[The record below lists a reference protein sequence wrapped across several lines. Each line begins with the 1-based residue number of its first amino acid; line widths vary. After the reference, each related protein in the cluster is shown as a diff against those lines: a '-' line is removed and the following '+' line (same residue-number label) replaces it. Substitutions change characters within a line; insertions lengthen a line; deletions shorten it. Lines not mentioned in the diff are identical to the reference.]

1 MQHEQE
7 QYADGFAEYENFYG
21 GPAFNYL
28 APAKPASSTVQQLP
42 AEADQRRQCNSY
54 NLAANA
60 PEYKKDAE
68 GPQLVPS
75 HSRYG
80 SPPVAQGLIVDTQQ
94 QSPTQA
100 IATSPLAP
108 ALLNYVHKAPGAEL
122 QSYQF
127 PQTPSSPGSQRG
139 FGPQSP
145 QHAPQSQ
152 PLPPQPLQFLKQ
164 ASTMPPTPPMSFGS
178 SASDEDGVSH
188 RMQSMNLAAQYSGAF
203 NLPPEPLKFTPGN
216 LARMNTASSV
226 SSGHSSSMI
235 SSPMQDLPGSPFN
248 LAQREYAI
256 SIMNSLD
263 NEGPEISPSDAQ
275 AEVLRRLSTKDRKD
289 SAVSSFKKSFSLKRA
304 NTSAKTATG
313 PSQDALTDVL
323 EEVALE
329 GSLALVKAV
338 VGMGADPVYRST
350 GKIKK
355 VKHEALA
362 KATLNG
368 RARVVDY
375 LLKEGASYGEGAKKD
390 SYSPTDRVLL
400 AATYKG
406 HADLIGCLVAS
417 HGANPMIEQWPRE
430 MYDAQHY
437 WAESQVRLAKTSALD
452 GISKWKNVEQGMIV
466 VKLIMQ
472 HPSFDPTA
480 LVSGVFDNKSEL
492 QSAEFAHRPWQTTY
506 EYSVLSCFIRAGWAD
521 TVEEMLS
528 IRGDPRDYEKEDEVL
543 QYQDKVT
550 RYISPINALT
560 KETWEKRPEDAL
572 RILKLLIDSGFDLCL
587 IQRTATDMGR
597 RTALGRALSADA
609 AQGVELILQNKS
621 GLVRE
626 EIFFRRNKK
635 EIKALP
641 LAAALS
647 IDTLETAR
655 VLLRAGAHPRDPAL
669 EDMNVLQFAAHQ
681 VNETGT
687 AMLEEMIGLAP
698 ELTYDALNFAI
709 KAINKDAVRVLLDT
723 ISAAALRSEIAA
735 LPPLY
740 DMILH
745 CNPLS
750 TTETKK
756 KYLELIDMVVAW
768 DAGYALQR
776 PQLPAIL
783 SAIRKDNYV
792 GMEKLLKLGVVDGKS
807 LVLNSKAQPAG
818 EKGLWTMLECCEL
831 TERSSE
837 WLGLLRYYGAPL
849 YH

>member
-1 MQHEQE
+1 MQHDEA
-7 QYADGFAEYENFYG
+7 QYTDGFAEYENFYG

-28 APAKPASSTVQQLP
+28 APAKSASSTTRELP
-42 AEADQRRQCNSY
+42 AEDDERRHYNSY

-60 PEYKKDAE
+60 LEYKKEAE
-68 GPQLVPS
+68 GLQIASGLPK
-75 HSRYG
+75 YG
-80 SPPVAQGLIVDTQQ
+80 SPPVAQGLMVDTRDQH
-94 QSPTQA
+94 PTR
-100 IATSPLAP
+100 TSSRPPLAP
-108 ALLNYVHKAPGAEL
+108 APLNYMHKAPGAEF

-127 PQTPSSPGSQRG
+127 PQTPISPGPQRSYGSQL
-139 FGPQSP
+139 P
-145 QHAPQSQ
+145 QHAPLPQ
-152 PLPPQPLQFLKQ
+152 PLQPQPLQFLKQ
-164 ASTMPPTPPMSFGS
+164 ASAMPPTPPVSFGS
-178 SASDEDGVSH
+178 SASDEDGLSQ
-188 RMQSMNLAAQYSGAF
+188 RMQSMIVAAQYPGNF
-203 NLPPEPLKFTPGN
+203 NLPPEPLKFTPSN
-216 LARMNTASSV
+216 LGRKNTASSI

-235 SSPMQDLPGSPFN
+235 SSLMQGLPGSPFN
-248 LAQREYAI
+248 LSQRGYSI
-256 SIMNSLD
+256 STMNSLD
-263 NEGPEISPSDAQ
+263 NEGPEMSPSDAQ
-275 AEVLRRLSTKDRKD
+275 AEVLRRLGSKERQGST
-289 SAVSSFKKSFSLKRA
+289 VSSFKKSFSLKRA
-304 NTSAKTATG
+304 NTSAKTASG

-338 VGMGADPVYRST
+338 VEMGADPVYRSM

-375 LLKEGASYGEGAKKD
+375 LLKEGASYGDAAKKD
-390 SYSPTDRVLL
+390 TYSPTDRALL
-400 AATYKG
+400 AAAYKG
-406 HADLIGCLVAS
+406 HADLMGCLVAS
-417 HGANPMIEQWPRE
+417 YGANPMIEQWPRE

-437 WAESQVRLAKTSALD
+437 WVENQVRLAKTSALD
-452 GISKWKNVEQGMIV
+452 GISKWKNVEQGMV
-466 VKLIMQ
+466 VLKLIMQ
-472 HPSFDPTA
+472 HPNFDPTA

-506 EYSVLSCFIRAGWAD
+506 EYTVLSCFVRAGWAD
-521 TVEEMLS
+521 AVEEMLS
-528 IRGDPRDYEKEDEVL
+528 MKGDPRDYEKEDEVL

-550 RYISPINALT
+550 RYVSPINALT
-560 KETWEKRPEDAL
+560 KDTWEKRPEDAL
-572 RILKLLIDSGFDLCL
+572 RILRLLIDHGFDLCL

-597 RTALGRALSADA
+597 RTALGRALSGDA
-609 AQGVELILQNKS
+609 AQGVELILQNKPS
-621 GLVRE
+621 LVRE

-635 EIKALP
+635 EIKTLP

-647 IDTLETAR
+647 LDTLESAR

-687 AMLEEMIGLAP
+687 NMLAEMIGLAP
-698 ELTYDALNFAI
+698 ELVYDALNYAI
-709 KAINKDAVRVLLDT
+709 RAINKDAVRVLLDT

-735 LPPLY
+735 LPPVY

-745 CNPLS
+745 CNPPSAL
-750 TTETKK
+750 ETRT

-783 SAIRKDNYV
+783 SAIRKDNYA
-792 GMEKLLKLGVVDGKS
+792 GMEKLLKLGVVDGKC

-831 TERSSE
+831 TQRSSE

>member
-1 MQHEQE
+1 MQHDEE
-7 QYADGFAEYENFYG
+7 HFADGFAEYENFYG

-28 APAKPASSTVQQLP
+28 APAKSASSTTRELP
-42 AEADQRRQCNSY
+42 AEDDQHKHHTSY
-54 NLAANA
+54 DVAANA
-60 PEYKKDAE
+60 PEHNNEAE
-68 GPQLVPS
+68 GLQLAS
-75 HSRYG
+75 AHSRY
-80 SPPVAQGLIVDTQQ
+80 SLAPVPQGLMVDTRH
-94 QSPTQA
+94 QSPNTA
-100 IATSPLAP
+100 FSTWPLVPAP
-108 ALLNYVHKAPGAEL
+108 LNYVQKAAGADFR
-122 QSYQF
+122 SYQF
-127 PQTPSSPGSQRG
+127 PQTPSSPASQQG
-139 FGPQSP
+139 HGQQSP
-145 QHAPQSQ
+145 QDVSQ
-152 PLPPQPLQFLKQ
+152 PQALQPQPLQFLQKE
-164 ASTMPPTPPMSFGS
+164 SIPPAPPMSFGS
-178 SASDEDGVSH
+178 SASDEDGLSQ
-188 RMQSMNLAAQYSGAF
+188 RMQSMNVTAQYPCTF
-203 NLPPEPLKFTPGN
+203 NLPPKPLRFTGN
-216 LARMNTASSV
+216 LPRMNTAGSISS
-226 SSGHSSSMI
+226 SHSSSMI
-235 SSPMQDLPGSPFN
+235 SSPMQGLPGSPFN
-248 LAQREYAI
+248 LSQRGYSI
-256 SIMNSLD
+256 STINSLD
-263 NEGPEISPSDAQ
+263 NEGPEMSPSDAQ
-275 AEVLRRLSTKDRKD
+275 AEVLRRLSSKERKG

-304 NTSAKTATG
+304 NTSAKTATR

-323 EEVALE
+323 EEAALE
-329 GSLALVKAV
+329 GSLVLVKAV

-350 GKIKK
+350 SKLKK

-362 KATLNG
+362 NATLNG

-390 SYSPTDRVLL
+390 SFSPTDRALL
-400 AATYKG
+400 AAAYKG
-406 HADLIGCLVAS
+406 HADLIGCLIAA

-437 WAESQVRLAKTSALD
+437 WAESQVRLAKTGALD
-452 GISKWKNVEQGMIV
+452 GISKWKNVDQGMAV
-466 VKLIMQ
+466 LKLIMQ
-472 HPSFDPTA
+472 HPNFDPTA

-506 EYSVLSCFIRAGWAD
+506 EYSALSCFVRAGWAD
-521 TVEEMLS
+521 AVEEMLS
-528 IRGDPRDYEKEDEVL
+528 IKGDPRDYEKEDEVL

-550 RYISPINALT
+550 RYVSPINALT

-572 RILKLLIDSGFDLCL
+572 RILRLLIDNGFDVCL
-587 IQRTATDMGR
+587 VQRIATDMGR
-597 RTALGRALSADA
+597 RTALGRAISADA
-609 AQGVELILQNKS
+609 SQGVELILQNKPS
-621 GLVRE
+621 LVRE
-626 EIFFRRNKK
+626 EIFFRRNKN

-647 IDTLETAR
+647 LDTIESGR

-687 AMLEEMIGLAP
+687 AMLADMIGLAP

-709 KAINKDAVRVLLDT
+709 KAINKNAVRVLLDT

-735 LPPLY
+735 LPPVY

-745 CNPLS
+745 CNPPS
-750 TTETKK
+750 VQETKTQ
-756 KYLELIDMVVAW
+756 YLELIDMIIRW

-792 GMEKLLKLGVVDGKS
+792 GMEKLLKLGVVDGKC

-818 EKGLWTMLECCEL
+818 EKGLWTMLECCEI
-831 TERSSE
+831 TTRSSE